1 MDIIQRNFLRL
12 LKCGAFEQ
20 REQIEPM
27 SAWKWNR
34 LFQLSQMHDVTP
46 WCFDGIK
53 MCGDDF
59 F

>member
-27 SAWKWNR
+27 SAWK
-34 LFQLSQMHDVTP
+34 
-46 WCFDGIK
+46 
-53 MCGDDF
+53 
-59 F
+59 